1 MNRSYELFDLEAL
14 QYKYKDSDRIC
25 DVCEAI
31 NGPKCDTKG
40 NMCEGRWC
48 GDAIYYLIDD
58 MEDEE
63 LEPFL
68 IENIVAKAHFETYG
82 KLLIRRR

>member
-1 MNRSYELFDLEAL
+1 MDRVYDLFDLEAL
-14 QYKYKDSDRIC
+14 NLQYEGTDRMC
-25 DVCEAI
+25 DACEAV
-31 NGPKCDTKG
+31 NGPKCDSKG

-48 GDAIYYLIDD
+48 GDAVYYLIDD

-68 IENIVAKAHFETYG
+68 LEKIVKQAEYETY
-82 KLLIRRR
+82 KMLLIRR